1 MEQKDPAYQH
11 KISDSTL
18 FKIHTF
24 SFLTGSIVFTQRRP
38 GFWKGSEKILKGSEV
53 HCFNLSFTKSLFL
66 KETVAFRL
74 LNKKLKQLSAN
85 LSES

>member
-1 MEQKDPAYQH
+1 MAFFITIFDQFLSRFQLKMGILSITFGILPPLNGPIVEQKNPAYQH

-38 GFWKGSEKILKGSEV
+38 GF
-53 HCFNLSFTKSLFL
+53 
-66 KETVAFRL
+66 
-74 LNKKLKQLSAN
+74 
-85 LSES
+85 